1 MGVAGSGKTTI
12 GRGLAAALGWPFFDA
27 DDFHS
32 EANKQ
37 KMAAGVALD
46 DRDRQGWLETLR
58 GLIAEQ
64 IAAGKSAVVACSALK
79 RSYRKTL
86 CVSPADLK
94 FVYLK
99 GSPGLLK
106 ERLLQRK
113 HHFFAPALLEDQL
126 ATLEEPTAAITV
138 DIARPQA
145 EIIAE
150 LKARLGGFHS

>member
-12 GRGLAAALGWPFFDA
+12 GSGLAAALGWQFFDG

-32 EANKQ
+32 EANKR
-37 KMAAGVALD
+37 KMASGVPLD
-46 DRDRQGWLETLR
+46 DRDRQGWLERLR
-58 GLIAEQ
+58 GLIAEL
-64 IAAGKSAVVACSALK
+64 IGNRRSAVVACSALK

-86 CVSPADLK
+86 CVSCAEVK

-99 GSPGLLK
+99 GSHELLR
-106 ERLLQRK
+106 ERLSHRK
-113 HHFFAPALLEDQL
+113 DHFFSPALLEDQL

-138 DIARPQA
+138 EIARPRA

-150 LKARLGGFHS
+150 LKARLAGVLK